1 MFGCVKTLLLF
12 YQTNFRVNINAEFL
26 ADRSPHG
33 IRKSD
38 NIRSR
43 GTTRVHQHQRL
54 PAVHRSRPQRLAF
67 PATPVYHPGSRY
79 LYPTGIHIIVG
90 HVRIFPLQ
98 RLELPTR
105 HDGVHKKTTR
115 IAQHLRVGQLALT
128 DVLILCK
135 YKIGY
140 LCGSCSI

>member
-54 PAVHRSRPQRLAF
+54 PAAGPSALPFQPHRSIIQAAGIFTRPAS
-67 PATPVYHPGSRY
+67 TS
-79 LYPTGIHIIVG
+79 
-90 HVRIFPLQ
+90 
-98 RLELPTR
+98 
-105 HDGVHKKTTR
+105 
-115 IAQHLRVGQLALT
+115 
-128 DVLILCK
+128 
-135 YKIGY
+135 
-140 LCGSCSI
+140 

>member
-79 LYPTGIHIIVG
+79 LYPTGIHIIV
-90 HVRIFPLQ
+90 RSEE
-98 RLELPTR
+98 R
-105 HDGVHKKTTR
+105 
-115 IAQHLRVGQLALT
+115 RVGKGMSGYSRCKDSNCRRGTMGFIKKLPALPST
-128 DVLILCK
+128 F
-135 YKIGY
+135 
-140 LCGSCSI
+140 GSGNLL

>member
-43 GTTRVHQHQRL
+43 GTTRIHQYQRL
-54 PAVHRSRPQRLAF
+54 PNRAPQAGPSALPSSHTGLSLHGSLVSFTRPA
-67 PATPVYHPGSRY
+67 S
-79 LYPTGIHIIVG
+79 
-90 HVRIFPLQ
+90 
-98 RLELPTR
+98 
-105 HDGVHKKTTR
+105 
-115 IAQHLRVGQLALT
+115 
-128 DVLILCK
+128 
-135 YKIGY
+135 
-140 LCGSCSI
+140 

>member
-12 YQTNFRVNINAEFL
+12 YQTNFRVNVNAEFL

-33 IRKSD
+33 IRKSN

-43 GTTRVHQHQRL
+43 GTTRVHQYQRL
-54 PAVHRSRPQRLAF
+54 PAVHRSRPQRLPF

-79 LYPTGIHIIVG
+79 LYPAGIHIIVG
-90 HVRIFPLQ
+90 HIRIFPLQ

-105 HDGVHKKTTR
+105 HDGVHKKNYPHCPAPSGRATCFDGC
-115 IAQHLRVGQLALT
+115 L
-128 DVLILCK
+128 
-135 YKIGY
+135 
-140 LCGSCSI
+140 